1 MTVHIGRRKFL
12 VAVSGAAAT
21 WPARAWSQG
30 AAKERQRIGW
40 LSGSQTKVVKSFADY
55 FLDGMRGFGYV
66 DGRDFDFVPRYAEGF
81 PDRLPRLAQ
90 EIIALKPAVIVA
102 AAVNAAIAARDAT
115 KATPIVCAALADAVN
130 LGLIVS
136 EARPGGNVTG
146 IEPYVAGLP
155 AKQMQVVREIAPGA
169 RRIGLLTS
177 LHDPKA
183 PPQRQELR
191 DAAKAFELTIA
202 EADANSPGEIEPA
215 MQALT
220 SSSVDVVIV
229 LQTGLFLGAG
239 QQIAQLAAAK
249 RLPTVYGHREHVL
262 AGGLISYGVDL
273 RWCYQRAAYFVDK
286 ILHGTPPGELP
297 VEFPT
302 KMMLSINLK
311 TAK

>member
-12 VAVSGAAAT
+12 VAVSGAAAA

-40 LSGSQTKVVKSFADY
+40 LSESQTKVVKSFADY

-136 EARPGGNVTG
+136 EARAAAMSRGSSPMS
-146 IEPYVAGLP
+146 PDCP
-155 AKQMQVVREIAPGA
+155 PSKCRSSA
-169 RRIGLLTS
+169 RS
-177 LHDPKA
+177 
-183 PPQRQELR
+183 RQERGASVSSPASTIRKLLR
-191 DAAKAFELTIA
+191 SDRSCEMRPRRS
-202 EADANSPGEIEPA
+202 N
-215 MQALT
+215 
-220 SSSVDVVIV
+220 
-229 LQTGLFLGAG
+229 
-239 QQIAQLAAAK
+239 
-249 RLPTVYGHREHVL
+249 
-262 AGGLISYGVDL
+262 
-273 RWCYQRAAYFVDK
+273 
-286 ILHGTPPGELP
+286 
-297 VEFPT
+297 
-302 KMMLSINLK
+302 
-311 TAK
+311 